1 MIAQFIFVPVGG
13 TLVSINPWIPM
24 IISSVVTALGFLG
37 ALIFLP
43 ETLPSAERDSTTTS
57 VNDNH
62 HGDQTSPTGTKH
74 GFQVRWTNLVAG
86 SAAMMK
92 WVKQNS
98 RLVVALACF
107 FPWSIGQQ
115 ASGTLLLQYA
125 SKRLNWSLGKVRISS
140 AVSAEGAH

>member
-13 TLVSINPWIPM
+13 TLVSIDPWIPM
-24 IISSVVTALGFLG
+24 MISSVVTALGFLG

-43 ETLPSAERDSTTTS
+43 ETLPLAERDSSSTNVIDS
-57 VNDNH
+57 H
-62 HGDQTSPTGTKH
+62 HGDQISPTGTKH
-74 GFQVRWTNLVAG
+74 GFQIRRTNLVAG

-98 RLVVALACF
+98 RLVVVLVCF

-140 AVSAEGAH
+140 AVSVDGTH